1 NMTNTLKNTELNALI
16 SMLDEPDTDM
26 FDTIKEKLFLYGS
39 EAIPHLENAWDNS
52 FDNTIQQRIENIIHK
67 IQIDNIFIELNNWV
81 KSDFIDILKGFMIIT
96 KFQYPDLNEEK
107 IKTQIDKIKK
117 DVWLELNDDLTA
129 LDKIKVL
136 NHIFFDVYKFKGNKS
151 NIYAPQNLYINNV
164 LESKKGNAL
173 SLGIIYISISKSLNI
188 PVFGVDLPQHFVLA
202 YIDEFAKEKHTSTNE
217 EEVLFYINPFNKGAV
232 FTQKEIELFIKQL
245 RIKPDKSF
253 FKPCDNLTI
262 IKRLMDTLVYSYE
275 KLGYP
280 DKVDELNNLFQALT

>member
-1 NMTNTLKNTELNALI
+1 MTNTLKNTELNALI